1 MANKSN
7 IINPTMRTTA
17 CCAEACCAEAGL
29 TACCAG
35 GCPRAEAGLTAC
47 CAGGCPRSVSNR
59 NLRLYQYDLKTLEE
73 NIATLCVKTIV
84 NTQILTA
91 EFCAKYILD
100 EAQMT
105 CVEDTY
111 LITLGYV
118 LYKQPHLKEEDILAA
133 LPD

>member
-17 CCAEACCAEAGL
+17 CCAEAGL

-35 GCPRAEAGLTAC
+35 GCPR
-47 CAGGCPRSVSNR
+47 GGCPRSVSNR

>member
-7 IINPTMRTTA
+7 IINPTAADHSADPTMTA
-17 CCAEACCAEAGL
+17 CCASGL

-35 GCPRAEAGLTAC
+35 GCPR
-47 CAGGCPRSVSNR
+47 GGCPRSVSNR